1 MAANEGEE
9 RGREGGMEKNKKEIK
24 QIGTECAAQMNA
36 LVPVQGLAN
45 FCHQSLEFPLGGCHP
60 QNVTKPASFPISLII
75 SP

>member
-1 MAANEGEE
+1 MKERREAEEKGEWK
-9 RGREGGMEKNKKEIK
+9 RLNRKSRKYK
-24 QIGTECAAQMNA
+24 GTECAAQMNA